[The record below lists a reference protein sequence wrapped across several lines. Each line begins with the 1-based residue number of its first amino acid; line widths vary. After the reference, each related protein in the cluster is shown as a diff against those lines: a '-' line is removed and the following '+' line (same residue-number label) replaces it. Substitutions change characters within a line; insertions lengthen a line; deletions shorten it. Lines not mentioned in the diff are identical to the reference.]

1 MLEEGSPDHRLRLQA
16 VPKVKAR
23 RTYPADDATFNSQG
37 RRAAVTGP
45 DLTGGGGGG
54 HSDPERVLEV

>member
-1 MLEEGSPDHRLRLQA
+1 MRIFSQVVYKKDVLKLFTNYLKFWDLFFGRKS
-16 VPKVKAR
+16 
-23 RTYPADDATFNSQG
+23 YQG